1 MSKCLKK
8 FEYTRIYCE
17 VDHNELDM
25 MGEAGWELVAI
36 ELSKSVGLPTLWFK
50 REKQEVKYEN
60 RVLTPTSWPCLATV
74 TGTVVTGSATTSS
87 PSCYCLS

>member
-8 FEYTRIYCE
+8 FEYKRIYHE
-17 VDHNELDM
+17 VGYRELDM
-25 MGEAGWELVAI
+25 IGEAGWELVAI

-60 RVLTPTSWPCLATV
+60 
-74 TGTVVTGSATTSS
+74 VVSYGGFQV
-87 PSCYCLS
+87 

>member
-50 REKQEVKYEN
+50 SRI
-60 RVLTPTSWPCLATV
+60 
-74 TGTVVTGSATTSS
+74 
-87 PSCYCLS
+87 

>member
-36 ELSKSVGLPTLWFK
+36 ELSKSVGLPTLWLK
-50 REKQEVKYEN
+50 REKQSYISKEDLNGKIS
-60 RVLTPTSWPCLATV
+60 RRDR
-74 TGTVVTGSATTSS
+74 
-87 PSCYCLS
+87 

>member
-60 RVLTPTSWPCLATV
+60 VVSYHSISRTN
-74 TGTVVTGSATTSS
+74 GTRCYYMWLLVSS
-87 PSCYCLS
+87 T

>member
-50 REKQEVKYEN
+50 REKKPYLNKEDLNGKIS
-60 RVLTPTSWPCLATV
+60 RRDS
-74 TGTVVTGSATTSS
+74 
-87 PSCYCLS
+87 

>member
-60 RVLTPTSWPCLATV
+60 VVSYGGFQVWYSKEHET
-74 TGTVVTGSATTSS
+74 TGENPAVS
-87 PSCYCLS
+87 

>member
-50 REKQEVKYEN
+50 REKESYISKKELN
-60 RVLTPTSWPCLATV
+60 GKISRRDS
-74 TGTVVTGSATTSS
+74 
-87 PSCYCLS
+87 

>member
-36 ELSKSVGLPTLWFK
+36 ELSKSGILPIQPPGNELYSITVSL
-50 REKQEVKYEN
+50 
-60 RVLTPTSWPCLATV
+60 SW
-74 TGTVVTGSATTSS
+74 GGSETDTD
-87 PSCYCLS
+87 

>member
-25 MGEAGWELVAI
+25 MGEAGWERVNQ
-36 ELSKSVGLPTLWFK
+36 LSIHDLNYWHTLWSVIFTFF
-50 REKQEVKYEN
+50 R
-60 RVLTPTSWPCLATV
+60 
-74 TGTVVTGSATTSS
+74 
-87 PSCYCLS
+87 

>member
-50 REKQEVKYEN
+50 REKQSYISKEDLNGKIS
-60 RVLTPTSWPCLATV
+60 RRDR
-74 TGTVVTGSATTSS
+74 
-87 PSCYCLS
+87 

>member
-50 REKQEVKYEN
+50 REKQEVKYEFTEI
-60 RVLTPTSWPCLATV
+60 V
-74 TGTVVTGSATTSS
+74 SS
-87 PSCYCLS
+87 LYPVQGREN